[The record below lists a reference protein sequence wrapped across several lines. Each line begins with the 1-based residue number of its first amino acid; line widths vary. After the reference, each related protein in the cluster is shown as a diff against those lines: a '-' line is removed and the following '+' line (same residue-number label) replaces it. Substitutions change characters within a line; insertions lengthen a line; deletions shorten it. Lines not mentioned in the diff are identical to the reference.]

1 MIIVLSFIIF
11 LIGSFWTLYKSHQEQ
26 QIRDRFSSTL
36 EMYPIKNL
44 EDLYDKEGYRD
55 ENFDKDDKGE
65 WVLQSN
71 LLTQKGNAPLIQEGM
86 VLYLNRNNRE
96 ATGFYR
102 ISKISEDNKGY
113 PVKKTQKYPVK
124 LVNNKFK
131 LLKSVDNAKL
141 KHKIKNFKFFSQY
154 ANFKELSNYD
164 QNNISYNPNVPM
176 YSVEYQLSNDD
187 YNVKQLRKHYD
198 IPSNKAP
205 KLELSG
211 TGNLE
216 GSSVGYKKVEYLF
229 IRSKQKL
236 VKSNDYIKYQPTR

>member
-1 MIIVLSFIIF
+1 M
-11 LIGSFWTLYKSHQEQ
+11 
-26 QIRDRFSSTL
+26 
-36 EMYPIKNL
+36 
-44 EDLYDKEGYRD
+44 
-55 ENFDKDDKGE
+55 
-65 WVLQSN
+65 
-71 LLTQKGNAPLIQEGM
+71 
-86 VLYLNRNNRE
+86 
-96 ATGFYR
+96 
-102 ISKISEDNKGY
+102 
-113 PVKKTQKYPVK
+113 
-124 LVNNKFK
+124 
-131 LLKSVDNAKL
+131 